1 MLATAII
8 VFREVLEAALI
19 IGILAAATRNV
30 PARNRWLASGIM
42 LGLTGAAVVAASTE
56 AIAAFASGIGQEL
69 FNAIVLG
76 IAVAM
81 LAWHNIWMSVHGAEL
96 ASHARDVGAKIR
108 TGISETSILLVIV
121 GLAVLREGSETV
133 LFLYGVVAS
142 GGSSAISMLM
152 GGFIG
157 MLIAIL
163 MGYAIYAGLLRI
175 PMRWFF
181 SATSLL
187 VMLLAA
193 GMASQAAKFLIQAD
207 LIPALGSQLWD
218 TSKFVSEQSITGMLL
233 HNLIGYDAHPAGMQ
247 VIFFAIVIATISVG
261 MRLVSQNAFS
271 KKSTGV
277 ILSA

>member
-1 MLATAII
+1 
-8 VFREVLEAALI
+8 
-19 IGILAAATRNV
+19 
-30 PARNRWLASGIM
+30 ASG
-42 LGLTGAAVVAASTE
+42 V
-56 AIAAFASGIGQEL
+56 GQEL
-69 FNAIVLG
+69 FNAG
-76 IAVAM
+76 ILLFAVAM

-142 GGSSAISMLM
+142 GGSSTVSMLI
-152 GGFIG
+152 GGLAG

-163 MGYAIYAGLLRI
+163 LGYGIYAGLLRVPI
-175 PMRWFF
+175 RWFF

-193 GMASQAAKFLIQAD
+193 GMASQAAKFLIQGD
-207 LIPALGSQLWD
+207 LIPSLGDQLWD
-218 TSKFVSEQSITGMLL
+218 TSNIVSEQSIWGMLL
-233 HNLIGYDAHPAGMQ
+233 HNLVGYDARPSGIQ
-247 VIFFAIVIATISVG
+247 VLFYVAVIVIISLG
-261 MRLVSQNAFS
+261 MKLVSQKTFS

-277 ILSA
+277 VQGA